1 MINTSQTTTYNLTLS
16 AEQFDALHELLD
28 ETIADYSS
36 DLDLD
41 LVDLNDI
48 EIYQILLQM
57 NRFTGGKYQMINTN
71 NVSQNR
77 GSEVINKL
85 TDYSDNVNMYEEII
99 HYYNTEKYTVFP
111 QIINNSCG
119 KSIN

>member
-48 EIYQILLQM
+48 EIYQILLKM
-57 NRFTGGKYQMINTN
+57 NRFTGGK
-71 NVSQNR
+71 
-77 GSEVINKL
+77 
-85 TDYSDNVNMYEEII
+85 
-99 HYYNTEKYTVFP
+99 
-111 QIINNSCG
+111 
-119 KSIN
+119 